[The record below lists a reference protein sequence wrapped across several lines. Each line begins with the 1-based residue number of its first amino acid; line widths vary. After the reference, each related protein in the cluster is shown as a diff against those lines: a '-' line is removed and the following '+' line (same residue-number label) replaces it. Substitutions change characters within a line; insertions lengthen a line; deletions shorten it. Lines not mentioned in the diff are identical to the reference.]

1 MRRRTSCTSKSRQH
15 ELTHCLAE
23 WQRFATIHATC
34 KLKTERISFY
44 APDIVGVKIDG
55 RPGIVKSRGRAA
67 SQVSLRANR
76 TGMIPGCSRSFVGLA
91 PACAC
96 LRSVL
101 RCRQAGHG
109 RQGLLRMTV
118 LPTLDRQIS
127 STVTAKHVILSAA
140 KNLPSPRLSITH
152 ERGKQICAETS
163 SA

>member
-34 KLKTERISFY
+34 KLKTERTSLLRSPY
-44 APDIVGVKIDG
+44 CMGVKIDG

-76 TGMIPGCSRSFVGLA
+76 TGMIPCHGSFASLA